1 MFANW
6 DAFDVIGWGL
16 VLLAVLLFAALVTYL
31 VRAWGAV
38 DEAPRGD
45 RVYEVSAG
53 CRGGRV
59 ATYES
64 RQPSFDC
71 FFTHSLIG

>member
-31 VRAWGAV
+31 ARAWGPKRKPTPTAQ
-38 DEAPRGD
+38 DLDPEAF
-45 RVYEVSAG
+45 E
-53 CRGGRV
+53 
-59 ATYES
+59 
-64 RQPSFDC
+64 
-71 FFTHSLIG
+71 